1 VGRKTKVKK
10 MSIEFR
16 QRTAGEFIK
25 MLKRRKWFIFLPV
38 ITMTAAIGYVVYK
51 LPSVYESK
59 TLLTVKPP
67 QISDKVVQSLSE
79 EDLSQRLQTIN
90 QEVLSRSSLEPM
102 ITKYN
107 LFESERNSGMDTAL
121 IVDKMRKNIVVE
133 VEKSDNEKLAAFRI
147 SYRDRQP
154 DATRNVTAELAA
166 KYVNA
171 QVLASTQSAETT
183 RDFLQKEHET
193 AKGELNLIEQERLKV
208 MMQNVET
215 LPESSQGLIAQ
226 LDGLRKRE
234 ESITKEKETLS
245 AEKGRLNDS
254 IRSLNSQMRL
264 VEDFGQKETEDATRQ
279 AARVEDNPS
288 YIALIQKRA
297 ELSGKLENLK
307 TVRRLTD
314 KNPDV
319 IAAQND
325 IRKINEEIEALQ
337 KTTERRVKDANVT
350 SSRKAELQKQ
360 NILIDK
366 QKAENQITQIDQ
378 QIQYKNQELQQN
390 AGQISILEQK
400 INTIPNVKVAL
411 EGINSQY
418 QSAKQKYDDLSKKIN
433 DASLQVNRE
442 SNAQGET
449 IRVQDPANL
458 PESPVAPKRF
468 LLTAVGAGVGLAI
481 GLFLAALFELPR
493 VFKIQNIEDAKHY
506 TGLPVLASVPPLL
519 SHDEKV
525 WLQRAHWLRVMAGL
539 TAAVGA
545 IPLIAMILQ
554 ATKIFERMVS

>member
-1 VGRKTKVKK
+1 

-16 QRTAGEFIK
+16 QRTAGEFIE

-38 ITMTAAIGYVVYK
+38 ITMTVAIGYVVYK

-67 QISDKVVQSLSE
+67 QISDKVVQPLSD

-107 LFESERNSGMDTAL
+107 LFESERKSGMDMAL
-121 IVDKMRKNIVVE
+121 IVDKMRRNIVVE
-133 VEKSDNEKLAAFRI
+133 VEKSNLDKLAAFRL
-147 SYRDRQP
+147 SYRDRRP

-171 QVLASTQSAETT
+171 QILASTQSAETT
-183 RDFLQKEHET
+183 RDFLQKEHDT
-193 AKGELNLIEQERLKV
+193 ARSELSQIEQERLKV

-226 LDGLRKRE
+226 LEGLRKRE
-234 ESITKEKETLS
+234 ESLTKEKETLS
-245 AEKGRLNDS
+245 AERGRLNDQIGS
-254 IRSLNSQMRL
+254 NNRQMRL
-264 VEDFGQKETEDATRQ
+264 IEDYGEKETQDAARQ
-279 AARVEDNPS
+279 ASQIEDTPAYAQLVNR
-288 YIALIQKRA
+288 RA
-297 ELSGKLENLK
+297 ELSAQLDKLLK
-307 TVRRLTD
+307 VFKEKHPEVVAKKD
-314 KNPDV
+314 E
-319 IAAQND
+319 IA
-325 IRKINEEIEALQ
+325 RVNEEIENLR
-337 KTTERRVKDANVT
+337 KNTDRRVQLASQT
-350 SSRKAELQKQ
+350 SSRKAELQKK
-360 NILIDK
+360 NLEL
-366 QKAENQITQIDQ
+366 ENQRIQNQIGQIEQ

-458 PESPVAPKRF
+458 PESPVAPKRAM
-468 LLTAVGAGVGLAI
+468 LTALGAGVGLAI

-525 WLQRAHWLRVMAGL
+525 WLRRAHWLRVMAGL
-539 TAAVGA
+539 TVAVGA
-545 IPLIAMILQ
+545 IPLIAMFLQ

>member
-1 VGRKTKVKK
+1 

-51 LPSVYESK
+51 LPSIYESK

-67 QISDKVVQSLSE
+67 QISDKVVQPLSD

-107 LFESERNSGMDTAL
+107 LFESERNSGMDMAL

-133 VEKSDNEKLAAFRI
+133 VEKSDLDKLAAFRL
-147 SYRDRQP
+147 SYRDRKP

-171 QVLASTQSAETT
+171 QVMASTQSAETT
-183 RDFLQKEHET
+183 REFLQKEHDT
-193 AKGELNLIEQERLKV
+193 AKGELNQIEQERLKV

-226 LDGLRKRE
+226 LEGLRKRE

-245 AEKGRLNDS
+245 AEKGRLNDQIAS
-254 IRSLNSQMRL
+254 NNRQMRL
-264 VEDFGQKETEDATRQ
+264 IEDYGERETRDAAQQASQIEDTPAYAQ
-279 AARVEDNPS
+279 LVN
-288 YIALIQKRA
+288 KRA
-297 ELSGKLENLK
+297 ELTAQLDKLLK
-307 TVRRLTD
+307 VF
-314 KNPDV
+314 KEKHPDV
-319 IAAQND
+319 VAKKDEIA
-325 IRKINEEIEALQ
+325 RVNEEIENLR
-337 KTTERRVKDANVT
+337 KNTDKRVQVASQS
-350 SSRKAELQKQ
+350 SSRKAELQKK
-360 NILIDK
+360 NLEL
-366 QKAENQITQIDQ
+366 ENQRIQSQIAQLDQ
-378 QIQYKNQELQQN
+378 QMRYKDQELQQN

-400 INTIPNVKVAL
+400 INAIPNVKVAL

-468 LLTAVGAGVGLAI
+468 MLTGLGAGIGLAI
-481 GLFLAALFELPR
+481 GLFLAAVFELPR

-519 SHDEKV
+519 SHDEKI
-525 WLQRAHWLRVMAGL
+525 WQRRSHWLRVAAGII
-539 TAAVGA
+539 AAVGS
-545 IPLIAMILQ
+545 IPLIAMLLQ
-554 ATKIFERMVS
+554 ATKLFERMVS